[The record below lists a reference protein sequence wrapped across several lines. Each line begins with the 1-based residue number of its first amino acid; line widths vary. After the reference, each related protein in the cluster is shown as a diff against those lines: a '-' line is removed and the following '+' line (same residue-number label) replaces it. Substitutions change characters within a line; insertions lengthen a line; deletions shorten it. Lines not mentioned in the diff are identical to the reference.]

1 MNFSILLDFRG
12 CPIITLGYMNHPSF
26 LNGLLQN
33 FSKKCMSLL
42 IINIIKIFLTAVL
55 YLDKELKSLMSFKEQ
70 SVAALYSIDLVIFR
84 NSMPNADYKEVVTLE
99 SLARYQTGRVA
110 KSLVLF
116 SILSTMH
123 VYILSTISL
132 SFH

>member
-1 MNFSILLDFRG
+1 M
-12 CPIITLGYMNHPSF
+12 TV
-26 LNGLLQN
+26 
-33 FSKKCMSLL
+33 
-42 IINIIKIFLTAVL
+42 LTAVL

-70 SVAALYSIDLVIFR
+70 RVAALYSIDLVIFR

-110 KSLVLF
+110 KTLVLF

-123 VYILSTISL
+123 VYILSTIPL

>member
-1 MNFSILLDFRG
+1 M
-12 CPIITLGYMNHPSF
+12 TV
-26 LNGLLQN
+26 
-33 FSKKCMSLL
+33 
-42 IINIIKIFLTAVL
+42 LTAVL
-55 YLDKELKSLMSFKEQ
+55 YLDKEFKSLMSFKEQ

-84 NSMPNADYKEVVTLE
+84 NSVPNADYKEVVTLE

-123 VYILSTISL
+123 VYILSTIPL